1 MNQNILLGILGLLL
15 LGSCDFNQKSPSEI
29 EGYAPIYVSASEQFT
44 IRSTAARDYENPGKI
59 YKYGNYTF
67 QMDRGNGIHVINSS
81 DPSNPKKVKFIQV
94 LGCTDIS
101 IKDNILYTN
110 NFKDLISLNIS
121 DINNVT
127 LSARNKNAFPIT
139 LDTSPPESGYFE
151 CIDNTR
157 GVVVGWEK
165 KILKNPKCRR

>member
-1 MNQNILLGILGLLL
+1 MLLVSACG
-15 LGSCDFNQKSPSEI
+15 FNQKSPPEV
-29 EGYAPIYVSASEQFT
+29 EGYAPIYVSAAEQF
-44 IRSTAARDYENPGKI
+44 IIKSSAARDYKNPGKI

-81 DPSNPKKVKFIQV
+81 DPSNPQKIKFIQV

-101 IKDNILYTN
+101 IKDNMLYTN
-110 NFKDLISLNIS
+110 NFGDLVTINIS

-127 LSARNKNAFPIT
+127 ESARNKNAFPVL
-139 LDTSPPESGYFE
+139 LDSAPPESGYFE
-151 CIDNTR
+151 CIDNSL

-165 KILKNPKCRR
+165 KTLIYPKCSR